1 MIFQLGW
8 IRDGLAVLPHIS
20 QGPGEQVGVP
30 FLAEAKNHRG
40 AHIKRVAGSLE
51 TAAAA
56 SRNQIAL
63 EHQHLGPFGGQLAG
77 GDQPANAGAELHLD
91 NAKGE
96 IVSDFEVEVAQNK
109 PVIERDEDED
119 GVSIRV
125 ESVIV
130 ATVNGGGPVIRLK
143 TLNGNIQINKSGS

>member
-1 MIFQLGW
+1 MGKQGAEPLDKALVITVHGHVEAAGQVVFQLGW

-40 AHIKRVAGSLE
+40 AHIEGVAGSLE

-63 EHQHLGPFGGQLAG
+63 QHQHLGPFGRQLAG
-77 GDQPANAGAELHLD
+77 GDQPANAGADHDHVPIRAAAHRAAAVASATLGAEL
-91 NAKGE
+91 
-96 IVSDFEVEVAQNK
+96 
-109 PVIERDEDED
+109 
-119 GVSIRV
+119 
-125 ESVIV
+125 
-130 ATVNGGGPVIRLK
+130 
-143 TLNGNIQINKSGS
+143 